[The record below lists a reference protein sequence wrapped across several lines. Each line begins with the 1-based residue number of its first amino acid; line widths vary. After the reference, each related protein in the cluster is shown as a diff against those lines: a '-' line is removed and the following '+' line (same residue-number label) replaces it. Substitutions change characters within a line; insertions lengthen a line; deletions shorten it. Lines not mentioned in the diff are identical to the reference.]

1 DDLGR
6 ARERVGQGHAGSHP
20 TRATHGSGSVQ
31 ADAVARRLARIGRG
45 ERYQADQALCR
56 DRAATGAEGAPMID
70 LKTLSDWERMHC
82 ADVLARAHD
91 RPAVLGDRLDPDG
104 MDEYDLMLVR

>member
-1 DDLGR
+1 
-6 ARERVGQGHAGSHP
+6 
-20 TRATHGSGSVQ
+20 
-31 ADAVARRLARIGRG
+31 
-45 ERYQADQALCR
+45 
-56 DRAATGAEGAPMID
+56 MID

-104 MDEYDLMLVR
+104 MDEYDLMLVRLTVQDMRDRKRQERLTRAALQTPFAHELPEGVVPMRRTRARPVGISKVGGNRNG